1 MAARTGRTEY
11 RTLGTLA
18 LQPAGVPARSFRER
32 QLEEAQ
38 REKERRERRRAE
50 QQRAERARELSIGF
64 PFLLTLA
71 AAVFIS
77 LFICYNYLTLNSA
90 VDQHMDRV
98 KSMEKQLENL
108 RAENDALEQ
117 SIDTSVDLN
126 YVYRV
131 AVGELGMVHAGHD
144 NVITYD
150 KTESEYVR
158 QYESIN

>member
-1 MAARTGRTEY
+1 MAARSGRTEY
-11 RTLGTLA
+11 RTYGSLA
-18 LQPAGVPARSFRER
+18 YQPAAVPAPSFRER
-32 QLEEAQ
+32 RQPEEDRQ
-38 REKERRERRRAE
+38 RERRERRRAE
-50 QQRAERARELSIGF
+50 QLRAARARELSIGL

-71 AAVFIS
+71 AAVVVS

-98 KSMEKQLENL
+98 KTLEKQLENL
-108 RAENDALEQ
+108 RVENDALEQ

-131 AVGELGMVHAGHD
+131 AVGELGMVHAGQD
-144 NVITYD
+144 SVITYD